1 MIIQKAKCHQNELKE
16 FTSGL
21 RKRFRCYKIDTVAQ
35 FEQKLKGQ
43 NDHQR
48 SNLYQNVV
56 ELFSGHIYSQTAYL
70 ARNSL
75 CHKWFIFQRTSWDQQ
90 NRSRKTRF
98 ALSHIVLKET
108 LRFIVY
114 NKPPRTKASRVLD
127 VLAGHK
133 DFDRCTRLTGN
144 DCILCCEHLSRH
156 KDLKSYTLQTEPRR
170 LLSWLNLGFIFSSS
184 SLL

>member
-35 FEQKLKGQ
+35 FEQNRDQTYTKMLLRYFR
-43 NDHQR
+43 D
-48 SNLYQNVV
+48 
-56 ELFSGHIYSQTAYL
+56 IYSQTAYL

-90 NRSRKTRF
+90 NRSRITRF

-127 VLAGHK
+127 VLARHT

-144 DCILCCEHLSRH
+144 DCIEC
-156 KDLKSYTLQTEPRR
+156 
-170 LLSWLNLGFIFSSS
+170 
-184 SLL
+184 